1 MVLDL
6 KERIFT
12 RRSVRK
18 YQSTPIPHEILEE
31 LMEGAIMAPSGVNTQ
46 PWYFVVL
53 ESREAVEEY
62 RSLMFRTAGNF
73 RKSLE
78 KRFPDHP
85 EVVESTLNYMSTMG
99 GAPVIVLAFF
109 NKPTFS
115 EGGKSSPY
123 LQSMAA
129 AIENLL
135 LLAWD
140 KGIGSCWMTAPIEMG
155 VDRELEKTYAPD
167 RGEFVAAV
175 ALGYPAQEPKMPRR
189 REGRI
194 QFL

>member
-1 MVLDL
+1 MEL
-6 KERIFT
+6 KERIFS

-18 YQSTPIPHEILEE
+18 YQSTPISHEILEE

-53 ESREAVEEY
+53 ETKEAVEEY
-62 RSLMFRTAGNF
+62 RKLMHATAGNF
-73 RKSLE
+73 RKALE
-78 KRFPDHP
+78 QRFPTHP
-85 EVVESTLNYMSTMG
+85 EVVESTLDYMATMG
-99 GAPVIVLAFF
+99 GAPVIVLAFY
-109 NKPTFS
+109 NMPTFN

-135 LLAWD
+135 LMAWD

-155 VDRELEKTYAPD
+155 VDRELEKAYAPD
-167 RGEFVAAV
+167 RGDFVAAV
-175 ALGYPAQEPKMPRR
+175 ALGYPAQEPKMPPRR
-189 REGRI
+189 TGRI
-194 QFL
+194 QYL